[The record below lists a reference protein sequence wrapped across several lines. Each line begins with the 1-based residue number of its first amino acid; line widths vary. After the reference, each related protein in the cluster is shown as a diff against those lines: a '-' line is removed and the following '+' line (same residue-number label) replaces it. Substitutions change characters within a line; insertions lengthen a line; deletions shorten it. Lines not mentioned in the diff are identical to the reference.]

1 MGIFRAEK
9 RNPYKIYDINFTTKQ
24 QKDAVSLKKVHT
36 NSEFKINDEGTLDVT
51 FLKTKNE
58 NDAYIISFEL
68 ENEVLCSGA
77 SIELYLDKWDSIS
90 YLAFGLMDDKEYKH
104 VKVTHC
110 RQEYKFIL
118 ELSIFDLAWK
128 IQNDYKSVDK
138 FASKL
143 IKVFIKGNPN
153 NSARLSINSL
163 CVFEENNLPAF
174 NLNFTDGYKPV
185 EYFHLYWDKN
195 ILNNEKV
202 QKVRDVLFRYDK
214 RSYPSYHDNADFYL
228 SGKGIALA
236 KYTQTEVGIQR
247 DIYKFIQNNTTL
259 RYSFHSQNQANTLLM
274 LHESIESYPAIFA
287 ARDMINDWITKHYV
301 KKTDDMKY
309 CWYDHG
315 TAERLMTFVRLFA
328 LSAEMEADLRYMTKL
343 ITIIY
348 EHAQLLSSEVFYA
361 RDQNYRYH
369 NHGLFQ
375 DIALLSTSLILE
387 TFELSD
393 EWKKVA
399 IERMVDQFKHLI
411 YTEGEYAVLKENSPG
426 YHAGTVRMVEFIV
439 SMLEASGDEK
449 NFQLFNDL
457 YQKMNNFT
465 DVIRYPGGRI
475 PAIGDTFRM
484 ANSAELAERSR
495 KSSQKVGFYALD
507 GAGYAIANGQDNGVD
522 FKFILTA
529 TNLNK
534 THKHDDH
541 LSFVLFFDG
550 IEWLVDPSF
559 YSHQYTD
566 PIPAYLRSAAA
577 HNVMYIPNKEFSNEL
592 GIAHIKSEQSD
603 ETFRINGFH
612 EAYQDIKIFREVE
625 GSLDKLSLSFKDMIK
640 GNGNFNPK
648 VVFQCG
654 ESVIPEQVEEGILL
668 NSELS
673 DKKLLIALPQE
684 THVNIMNGQEEPYL
698 SGWLGVGFSEVVHN
712 YTIECEFVTDS
723 FEYTLN
729 AEVN

>member
-1 MGIFRAEK
+1 MGIFRTER
-9 RNPYKIYDINFTTKQ
+9 RNPYKIYDISFTEQ
-24 QKDAVSLKKVHT
+24 QKDAVCLKKIHT
-36 NSEFKINDEGTLDVT
+36 SSEFKINDDILDVT

-68 ENEVLCSGA
+68 ENELLCSGA
-77 SIELYLDKWDSIS
+77 SVELTLDNWDSIS
-90 YLAFGLMDDKEYKH
+90 YLAFGLMDDQEYKH
-104 VKVTHC
+104 VKVAHC
-110 RQEYKFIL
+110 RQEHKFIL
-118 ELSIFDLAWK
+118 EFSIFDLAWK
-128 IQNDYKSVDK
+128 IQNDYKSVNK
-138 FASKL
+138 FQSKL

-153 NSARLSINSL
+153 NSAKLTIDSL
-163 CVFEENNLPAF
+163 YVFEENNLPAF
-174 NLNFTDGYKPV
+174 NLNFTDGYKPI
-185 EYFHLYWDKN
+185 EYFHLYWNKD

-202 QKVRDVLFRYDK
+202 QKVRDVLLRYDK
-214 RSYPSYHDNADFYL
+214 RSYPSYHENADFYL

-287 ARDMINDWITKHYV
+287 ARDMTNDWINNHYV

-315 TAERLMTFVRLFA
+315 TAERLMTFVRLFV
-328 LSAEMEADLRYMTKL
+328 LSSDMEADLRYMTKL
-343 ITIIY
+343 ITIIF

-387 TFELSD
+387 SFELAD

-399 IERMVDQFKHLI
+399 IERMIDQFEHLI
-411 YTEGEYAVLKENSPG
+411 YTEEDYAVLKENSPG

-439 SMLEASGDEK
+439 SMLEAAGDEK
-449 NFQLFNDL
+449 NYKLFSDL

-465 DVIRYPGGRI
+465 DIIRYPGGRI

-484 ANSAELAERSR
+484 SNTKELAERSR
-495 KSSQKVGFYALD
+495 KFSQKVGFYALD
-507 GAGYAIANGQDNGVD
+507 EAGYAIANGQDNEVD

-541 LSFVLFFDG
+541 LSFILFFDG

-577 HNVMYIPNKEFSNEL
+577 HNVMYIPDQKFSNEL
-592 GIAHIKSEQSD
+592 SLAHIKSEQSD
-603 ETFRINGFH
+603 EVFKINGYH
-612 EAYQDIKIFREVE
+612 EAYQDIKIIREVE
-625 GSLDKLSLSFKDMIK
+625 GSLDKLSLSFKDIITSDK
-640 GNGNFNPK
+640 DVDAK

-654 ESVIPEQVEEGILL
+654 ESVVPERIKEGVLL
-668 NSELS
+668 TSALS
-673 DKKLLIALPQE
+673 DKKLLIVLPE
-684 THVNIMNGQEEPYL
+684 ESNINIINGQDEPYYG
-698 SGWLGVGFSEVVHN
+698 GWLGVGFSEVIQSC
-712 YTIECEFVTDS
+712 TIEIDMNLSKEINYNI
-723 FEYTLN
+723 ELK
-729 AEVN
+729 E

>member
-1 MGIFRAEK
+1 MSIVRTEK
-9 RNPYKIYDINFTTKQ
+9 RNPYKLYDICFTAE
-24 QKDAVSLKKVHT
+24 QKKDTVGLKKIHT
-36 NSEFKINDEGTLDVT
+36 NSEFSINDEDALDVT

-68 ENEVLCSGA
+68 ENELLCSGA
-77 SIELYLDKWDSIS
+77 SIELSLDNWDSIS

-104 VKVTHC
+104 VKVAHC
-110 RQEYKFIL
+110 RQEHKFIL
-118 ELSIFDLAWK
+118 EFSIFDLAWK
-128 IQNDYKSVDK
+128 IQNDYKLVDK
-138 FASKL
+138 FSSKL
-143 IKVFIKGNPN
+143 VKVFIKGNPN
-153 NSARLSINSL
+153 NSAKLTIDSL
-163 CVFEENNLPAF
+163 CVFEENNLPAC
-174 NLNFTDGYKPV
+174 NMNFTDGYKPV
-185 EYFHLYWDKN
+185 EYFHLYWNKE

-214 RSYPSYHDNADFYL
+214 RSYPSYHENADFYL
-228 SGKGIALA
+228 SGRGIALA

-287 ARDMINDWITKHYV
+287 ARDLTNDWINNHYV

-315 TAERLMTFVRLFA
+315 TAERLMTFVRLFV
-328 LSAEMEADLRYMTKL
+328 LSSDMEADLRYMTKL

-369 NHGLFQ
+369 NHALFQ

-393 EWKKVA
+393 EWKKIA
-399 IERMVDQFKHLI
+399 LDRMINQFEHLI
-411 YTEGEYAVLKENSPG
+411 YTEGDYAVLKENSPG

-439 SMLEASGDEK
+439 SMLEAAGDEK
-449 NFQLFNDL
+449 NYKLFNDL
-457 YQKMNNFT
+457 YQKMNSFT
-465 DVIRYPGGRI
+465 DIIRYPGGRI

-484 ANSAELAERSR
+484 ANSKELAERSR
-495 KSSQKVGFYALD
+495 KFSQKVGFYALD
-507 GAGYAIANGQDNGVD
+507 EAGYAIANGQDNGVD

-534 THKHDDH
+534 THKHEDH
-541 LSFVLFFDG
+541 LSFILFFDG

-577 HNVMYIPNKEFSNEL
+577 HNVMYIPDKEFSNEL
-592 GIAHIKSEQSD
+592 DIAHIKSEHND
-603 ETFRINGFH
+603 NTFRINGFH
-612 EAYQDIKIFREVE
+612 EAYKDIKIIREVK
-625 GSLDKLSLSFKDMIK
+625 GSLDKLSLSFKDKIIC
-640 GNGNFNPK
+640 NENINTK

-654 ESVIPEQVEEGILL
+654 ESVIPQRLEEGILL
-668 NSELS
+668 TSELS
-673 DKKLLIALPQE
+673 NKKLLIVLPKE
-684 THVNIMNGQEEPYL
+684 ANVNIINGQVEPYHG
-698 SGWLGVGFSEVVHN
+698 GWLGVGFSEIFKN
-712 YTIECEFVTDS
+712 YTVECELLSES
-723 FEYTLN
+723 FEYTFN
-729 AEVN
+729 ITVN